1 MEPVS
6 NPEAAIEF
14 EELLRRAALLQGA
27 SGQRQAEQGSGDAA
41 MPKPRQLA
49 KKKERSDERKK

>member
-14 EELLRRAALLQGA
+14 EELLRCAALLQGG
-27 SGQRQAEQGSGDAA
+27 SERRQAEQGSDGTA
-41 MPKPRQLA
+41 MPMA
-49 KKKERSDERKK
+49 KAKITCKEEGEVR

>member
-1 MEPVS
+1 MEPVT

-27 SGQRQAEQGSGDAA
+27 SGQKRAAQGSGGAA
-41 MPKPRQLA
+41 TPMA
-49 KKKERSDERKK
+49 KAKTTCKEEGEIR

>member
-1 MEPVS
+1 MEPVT

-27 SGQRQAEQGSGDAA
+27 SGQRQAAQGSGDTA
-41 MPKPRQLA
+41 MPMA
-49 KKKERSDERKK
+49 KAKTTCKEEGEIR